1 MFDSRGKQ
9 HMKKNSKSP
18 SSQSVLHE
26 LKLSEMLENE
36 KESLSKTL
44 LSATENIQTLENK
57 VKLLN
62 SKLKNQKI

>member
-18 SSQSVLHE
+18 SNQSVLHE